1 MRRCIQ
7 FLFSCLTLCS
17 GIAGAPVVAG
27 EDTFPA
33 DKLEDLKQNVLKL
46 NRDLLILEED
56 LLYPAQSQ
64 VAFYVSVDVGEYFK
78 LDAVK
83 LHIDNKLVA
92 SHLYTDHQRSALIR
106 GGIQPLYKGNLK
118 SGNYTISAFFT
129 GIGPQGREYKRAATL
144 ELEKTDEP
152 AVIELRIADA
162 SGKQQPEF
170 ELVQWPAP

>member
-7 FLFSCLTLCS
+7 SLIFSL
-17 GIAGAPVVAG
+17 AVVTGWPAQAAG
-27 EDTFPA
+27 ESFPA
-33 DKLEDLKQNVLKL
+33 ADLENLKSEVLKL

-64 VAFYVSVDVGEYFK
+64 VAVYVSMDVGEYFH
-78 LDAVK
+78 LDSVK
-83 LHIDNKLVA
+83 LHIDNELTA
-92 SHLYTDHQRSALIR
+92 SHLYTEHQRNALIR
-106 GGIQPLYKGNLK
+106 GGIQPLFKGNLK
-118 SGNYTISAFFT
+118 SGSYQLSAFFT
-129 GIGPQGREYKRAATL
+129 GIGPQGREYKRAASL

-152 AVIELRIADA
+152 LVLELRIADS

>member
-7 FLFSCLTLCS
+7 LLTLTFS
-17 GIAGAPVVAG
+17 TLFVSSALAQEEA
-27 EDTFPA
+27 FPA
-33 DKLEDLKQNVLKL
+33 EKLESLKSEVLKL

-64 VAFYVSVDVGEYFK
+64 IAVYVSMDVGKYFQ

-83 LHIDNKLVA
+83 LHIDNNLTA
-92 SHLYTDHQRSALIR
+92 SHLYSDHQRDALGR
-106 GGIQPLYKGNLK
+106 GGIQPLFKGNLK
-118 SGNYTISAFFT
+118 AGTYTVSAFFT
-129 GIGPQGREYKRAATL
+129 GFGPQGREYKRAATL

-152 AVIELRIADA
+152 AVLELRIAD
-162 SGKQQPEF
+162 STGKQQPEF